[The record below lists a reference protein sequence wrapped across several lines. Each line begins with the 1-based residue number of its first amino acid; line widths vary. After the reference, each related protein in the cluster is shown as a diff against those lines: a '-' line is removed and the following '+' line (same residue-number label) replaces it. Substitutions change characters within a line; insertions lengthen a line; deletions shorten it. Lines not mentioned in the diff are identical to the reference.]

1 MRMASD
7 GLCSGS
13 VKSSSP
19 RAGDPSR
26 PSPSLAWSS
35 VVHLQRSVEQD
46 IKTDSLASSQPNRLR
61 GDDRWEPLPK
71 VSADDSCPFQLPPR
85 PVFGHTTSSVLTLPL
100 ICLSHARDR
109 LPMGLQSSVP
119 PHAVL
124 LVRPDGKL
132 SGAVS
137 SVTAGTDGRSS
148 PRAETQY
155 PFVPAAS
162 PSANSTLDT
171 SPNGTH
177 AESSAQGAHSSVAL
191 MVSPPAVGDFPPVD
205 A

>member
-1 MRMASD
+1 MTHLEHVSMRMASD

-124 LVRPDGKL
+124 LVRPDGEL

-148 PRAETQY
+148 PRAEISIPSSQPLRRRPTQ
-155 PFVPAAS
+155 PWTHHRMVLM
-162 PSANSTLDT
+162 PSRLLRELTRPSL
-171 SPNGTH
+171 
-177 AESSAQGAHSSVAL
+177 
-191 MVSPPAVGDFPPVD
+191 
-205 A
+205 